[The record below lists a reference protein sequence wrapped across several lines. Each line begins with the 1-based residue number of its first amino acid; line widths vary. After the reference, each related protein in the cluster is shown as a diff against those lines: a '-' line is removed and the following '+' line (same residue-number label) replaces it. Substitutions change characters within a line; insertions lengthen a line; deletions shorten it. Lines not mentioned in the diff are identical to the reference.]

1 MSPQANTTDTTGS
14 PKNPGLSTRTRV
26 LVLVMTA
33 LVLATT
39 VTGYVMHSRGD
50 TAAGPTGS
58 IQLDRPG
65 RILFRDTAPGA
76 GFGHAAT
83 VSAARPGGA
92 RTTGAARCD
101 RLYTAHGTGICLQ
114 RRGPVPAT
122 YVSVLDRDMHR
133 TRQVKAAGFPNR
145 ARVSASGAMLSWTT
159 FVQGDSYLRDD
170 FSTRTSIL
178 DTRTGKLRSNIEGIP
193 LTLEGKAYH
202 AADVNYWGVNFA
214 ADDNT
219 FYATVRTGGRT
230 YLVKGD
236 YRKWTARTLR
246 TNAEC
251 PSLSPDGTRVVFKKR
266 VNASANRP
274 WRLYVLDLA
283 TMRETPLAEVHSID
297 DQAAWL
303 DGHTVMYG
311 RPRGSGGGWDVW
323 ATPADGTG
331 TPHILIHDATSPAV
345 MNGGGQ
351 AGQSR

>member
-1 MSPQANTTDTTGS
+1 MSAEEQRGTSTDTGS
-14 PKNPGLSTRTRV
+14 GGDTGLSTRTKA
-26 LVLVMTA
+26 LVLVVTA

-39 VTGYVMHSRGD
+39 VTGYVLHSRGD
-50 TAAGPTGS
+50 AAAGPTGH
-58 IQLDRPG
+58 IALDTPG
-65 RILFRDTAPGA
+65 RILFRDTAHGA

-83 VSAARPGGA
+83 VPTTRPGGP
-92 RTTGAARCD
+92 RTDGPTRCD
-101 RLYTAHGTGICLQ
+101 RLYAAHGTGICLQ
-114 RRGPVPAT
+114 RGGPVPAT
-122 YVSVLDRDMHR
+122 YVGVLDRGMR
-133 TRQVKAAGFPNR
+133 QTRQVKAAGFPNR

-178 DTRTGKLRSNIEGIP
+178 DTRTGKLVSNVEGIP
-193 LTLEGKAYH
+193 LTLEGKPYH

-230 YLVKGD
+230 YLVEGD

-251 PSLSPDGTRVVFKKR
+251 PSLSPDGTRIVFKKR

-283 TMRETPLAEVHSID
+283 TMEETPLAEVHSID

-311 RPRGSGGGWDVW
+311 RARGSGSGWDVW
-323 ATPADGTG
+323 AVPSDGTG
-331 TPHILIHDATSPAV
+331 TPHVLIHDATSPAV
-345 MNGGGQ
+345 LT
-351 AGQSR
+351 AGR

>member
-1 MSPQANTTDTTGS
+1 MSTWDNPRSCSRMGTGA
-14 PKNPGLSTRTRV
+14 RTLI
-26 LVLVMTA
+26 LVVTA
-33 LVLATT
+33 LVLATAA
-39 VTGYVMHSRGD
+39 TGYVMHARDGA
-50 TAAGPTGS
+50 AAGPAGR
-58 IQLDRPG
+58 IRLDRPG

-76 GFGHAAT
+76 GFGRAAT
-83 VSAARPGGA
+83 VSAAAPGAA
-92 RTTGAARCD
+92 RTVGAVRCD
-101 RLYTAHGTGICLQ
+101 RLYAARGTGICLQ
-114 RRGPVPAT
+114 RKGPVPAT
-122 YVSVLDRDMHR
+122 YVGVLDRAMHP
-133 TRQVKAAGFPNR
+133 TRRIKAAGFPNR

-170 FSTRTSIL
+170 FSTRTSVL
-178 DTRTGKLRSNIEGIP
+178 DTRTGRLRSNIERIP
-193 LTLEGKAYH
+193 LTLGGRPYH
-202 AADVNYWGVNFA
+202 AADVNYWGVTFA

-230 YLVKGD
+230 YLVRGD

-251 PSLSPDGTRVVFKKR
+251 PSLSPDGTRIVFKKR

-311 RPRGSGGGWDVW
+311 RARGSGGGWDVW
-323 ATPADGTG
+323 SVPADGSG
-331 TPHILIHDATSPAV
+331 APRLLIPDATSPAV
-345 MNGGGQ
+345 LTGE
-351 AGQSR
+351 R